1 MGERLGTLQR
11 SHLLLLPSA
20 EKGRRLVRRHLVA
33 CQSLQDVAA
42 EFRRLALSSTILA
55 AVANRRPIRQPERPN
70 QRVDA
75 GPNGG
80 VRNLQL
86 ALEFLGVAP
95 GPKEPTLNSPS
106 IAVPQPRH

>member
-1 MGERLGTLQR
+1 M
-11 SHLLLLPSA
+11 
-20 EKGRRLVRRHLVA
+20 A

-55 AVANRRPIRQPERPN
+55 IVASRRPIRQPERPN

-75 GPNGG
+75 GPDGG
-80 VRNLQL
+80 VRDLQL

-95 GPKEPTLNSPS
+95 GPKETLEKRQLLAAQSPE
-106 IAVPQPRH
+106 ATDVEVAFDCCAATATLKPRYRKLA